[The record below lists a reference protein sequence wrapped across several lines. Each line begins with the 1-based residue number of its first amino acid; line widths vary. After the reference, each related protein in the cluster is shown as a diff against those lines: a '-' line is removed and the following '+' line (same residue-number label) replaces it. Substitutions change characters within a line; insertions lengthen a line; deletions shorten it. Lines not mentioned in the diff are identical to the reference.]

1 MKYICDTGDEQLDAM
16 LRVLLEHYRGTAED
30 EVLLVTEES
39 CTVSDGYTAVIVL
52 YSDDRYT
59 YSAEHRELT
68 KRYGEKYRAVQRPI
82 DIAAFCEVVRR
93 MNSGAVFP
101 GIPSDEDERVI
112 YEGRTVTYRGRS
124 ASLTARED
132 ELFRVLY
139 EHCGS
144 VVSRERITVAV
155 WGSEVATNVADVYM
169 SYLRRK
175 LTSVFGKGV
184 LSSVRGEGYILK
196 LPGIGE

>member
-30 EVLLVTEES
+30 EVLLVTENS
-39 CTVSDGYTAVIVL
+39 CAVSDGYTAVIVL

-59 YSAEHRELT
+59 YSTEHRELT
-68 KRYGEKYRAVQRPI
+68 KRYGEKYRAVSRPI

-93 MNSGAVFP
+93 MSSGAVFP
-101 GIPSDEDERVI
+101 SIPSEEDERVI
-112 YEGRTVTYRGRS
+112 YEGRTVTYRGRC
-124 ASLTARED
+124 AALTARED

-144 VVSRERITVAV
+144 VVSRERITAAV

-175 LTSVFGKGV
+175 LVSVFGKGV